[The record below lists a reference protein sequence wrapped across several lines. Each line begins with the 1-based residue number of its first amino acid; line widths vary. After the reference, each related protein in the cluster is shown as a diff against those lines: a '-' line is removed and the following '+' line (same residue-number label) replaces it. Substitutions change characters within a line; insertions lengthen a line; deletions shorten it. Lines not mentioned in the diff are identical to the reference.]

1 MFITNVTL
9 KTQLSSNLP
18 QIREDSEILCS
29 FSEFLEWKL
38 FLWFNYKPDNNTNNH
53 LRYALTCSFKM
64 IIYILIQKNTQK
76 SVKKIKIIDLKRPLS
91 TVWYIKK
98 TFIYCMVHYKNGI
111 GKLLFP
117 LIYVYFQ
124 SYLCKP
130 LYAVLL
136 HFFHLKCFQS
146 GIYI

>member
-38 FLWFNYKPDNNTNNH
+38 FLWFNYKPDNNKNNH

-64 IIYILIQKNTQK
+64 IIYILIP
-76 SVKKIKIIDLKRPLS
+76 KKYTKIRKENKDN
-91 TVWYIKK
+91 WFKK
-98 TFIYCMVHYKNGI
+98 TFIYCMIHYKNDI

-124 SYLCKP
+124 SYLCLP
-130 LYAVLL
+130 LNAVLL